1 MPTITPTHDQTNA
14 ARGAGSFAM
23 SWDGFNSMYNNIP
36 SEPAPRVP
44 PRPPPHL
51 LSASRTAMSNNSDI
65 PPALPP
71 KVPLNGSSSSRE
83 DTRMEFSSSPAPDWE
98 QFNRY
103 GGIVGN
109 ASVSTPASSV
119 DGNPVARNPSMRPKR
134 DVFDRFLEAQTVD
147 YSNISIFS
155 TSPPQSEYDYDEN
168 NSYSSQRNL
177 GYENPVRRPDMEPT
191 TGPIQRMSLPLRS
204 PPVPVEVL
212 LSRVSSAI
220 IPQSRP
226 PIPPPH
232 EISSPQNPTSI
243 RYPSSTD
250 PSQISPTT
258 ETHSRDRQYQRNN
271 VYTFSSHMTT
281 SRNRS
286 IAQPNARPPLPHEV
300 IRSADSESTLQ
311 QALQRKTPNARHQTP
326 RSPVPDNWSSSTV
339 YQPQGASAF
348 VQGESPMKSQ
358 PAGPYVPSDYFYMS
372 SAGVP
377 NLERVSLPLSPTGSG
392 LRSGSISPSRSL
404 VRDEQLPERSSPVT
418 YGDIS
423 PFSTAFGSTAFTEP
437 LDNSGTDTP
446 LPNVTHIYS
455 SLNLPANVGYSL
467 DNEDGLHEEK
477 YSPGNS
483 PVPPQ
488 HGVPFEDESDDHE
501 AGYSDRFSFDDRSYS
516 QSSDA
521 FSYSTSEPRSPAE
534 SGTSTPPKPPQ
545 HFTPYG
551 SIRYSE
557 HADADPSRSPG
568 LQKWSSWSSMGGAK
582 RTDLNALSGGPQ
594 PVRANTTGRVP
605 LEADGNL
612 RSQQIQVSQPLQQ
625 QLRVPQYQEYRV
637 QLQDNEYLHDL
648 TGDETAFG
656 VQEEEIDVYPQ
667 MTEEEL
673 DFAGIT
679 PTEPLRLGSTSNI
692 HTTITVEPS
701 RPQSP
706 AESATSTHADTG
718 VMMRLGLPTELPDS
732 SPNLSS
738 QAPSEP
744 AQQGATQS
752 TLQISFGKRTLSS
765 LDYSSCE
772 QFWLLSE
779 LYRWIRRVMAR
790 EANVMRENELVELIR
805 GLFTHCIPTLRSSTA
820 DENASAAIASFILHG
835 VMDKPDAIHVR
846 VPQEYEPGYIARL
859 AAFSGV
865 LTELADRGCYSTHVH
880 SEEEPIAWRCYSL
893 KCSRIL
899 RSPPKAV
906 PEVSKD
912 FLNASDW
919 SATVPIGVLNSLPK
933 REITRQSVIFEIIQ
947 GEHKYLAELRMFVAN
962 FRDKPVAKDLCTAT
976 EELLRIN
983 TECLYGPLLVRQAAN
998 PIMNG
1003 IGDIFHEWLLSVQKA
1018 YELYASILEDAK
1030 RQYKLEAAR
1039 DPAFQQFD
1047 KDYKTQSRDEY
1058 DVVWLRLVKYPLLLK
1073 RIRDETDPPIH
1084 ERHKVKE
1091 VLDKMTSVIL
1101 AFEARYAEGQ
1111 QRYALKDLEET
1122 IKFTDKRLQVNLY
1135 LNAKSRQLIHQGRM
1149 EVKVEG
1155 HMRHSRYLILLDNY
1169 LLIANVSTGSRPT
1182 FEIVH
1187 HPIPI
1192 DLLVLVSSNDTPGNA
1207 RFHITKNQANLAAIL
1222 NNRSSMPQ
1230 SAEELKEKA
1239 QAMLNTKDGDT
1250 DKLYPFRIEHLGR
1263 KGSRYTFYVAS
1274 ENDRREWCKC
1284 IETAK
1289 RGFAIRMQSFR
1300 AEPFSLEVI
1309 SDLAFGYGSE
1319 DKVPEIPVQSTVG
1332 VVERAL
1338 RNAEF
1343 DIGDAAKQSLHVLIN
1358 TRVNCA
1364 ATFCPD
1370 DLGARTSVNR
1380 TMSAYLQTSARKPYA
1395 LVGCDWGVY
1404 LCDGSSPRSWVPILS
1419 LTKVKQIHVLP
1430 EFGIAVILAHKAL
1443 LSYDLEALLAAKPME
1458 IAGISPTM
1466 HPSKRVEEWLA
1477 RRETQHEKISLTPHQ
1492 ISRHEFT
1499 GFSVGVLRGRTIIVG
1514 YKSDSSILGSADD
1527 IVTTLKI
1534 FEPIAGKLSDFAESD
1549 LKLDDDYVRLDRVL
1563 LMRKDVNGTG
1573 RSLATLDI
1581 ARETD
1586 SVVIQKQISGITV
1599 LKKSIILHNG
1609 QGFEIMPLP
1618 IRSTVHIPVQDST
1631 NNDFLRKLPKTGKA
1645 KPLGIFRI
1653 GQQEFLLCYSTYCI
1667 FCDKYGQVS
1676 RSAYIKFECTA
1687 RAVVFSKP
1695 YIVAFDHNFV
1705 EVRSVDSG
1713 EKKQII
1719 IGEDVRLLR
1728 SQVYHDDPDN
1738 EKHGYV
1744 NVTGRTGNDIIF
1756 SVAHPEV
1763 RGRQLLMKLKLNN
1776 EVI

>member
-1 MPTITPTHDQTNA
+1 
-14 ARGAGSFAM
+14 M
-23 SWDGFNSMYNNIP
+23 SWDGFYSMYNNVP

-51 LSASRTAMSNNSDI
+51 LPTSRTAMSNNNDI

-71 KVPLNGSSSSRE
+71 KVPLNGLSNSRE
-83 DTRMEFSSSPAPDWE
+83 DTRTEFSSSPVPDWE

-103 GGIVGN
+103 GGIVGT

-119 DGNPVARNPSMRPKR
+119 TSNPVVARNPSMHPRR
-134 DVFDRFLEAQTVD
+134 DVFDRFLEDPTVD

-155 TSPPQSEYDYDEN
+155 TSPPQSEYNYDA
-168 NSYSSQRNL
+168 NSTYSWQRD
-177 GYENPVRRPDMEPT
+177 GVYENPIWRPDMDPT
-191 TGPIQRMSLPLRS
+191 TGPVQRMSS
-204 PPVPVEVL
+204 SPVENL
-212 LSRVSSAI
+212 LSRGSSTL

-226 PIPPPH
+226 PVPPPH
-232 EISSPQNPTSI
+232 ETSSPQSPTSI
-243 RYPSSTD
+243 RYPASTD
-250 PSQISPTT
+250 ASEISPTT
-258 ETHSRDRQYQRNN
+258 ETQSRDRQYRRNK
-271 VYTFSSHMTT
+271 VYTFSSHMTI
-281 SRNRS
+281 SRNRL
-286 IAQPNARPPLPHEV
+286 IAQPNTRPPLPHE
-300 IRSADSESTLQ
+300 ILRSGDSESTLQ
-311 QALQRKTPNARHQTP
+311 QALQRQTTIAQYGNP
-326 RSPVPDNWSSSTV
+326 RSPVLDNLSSSTV
-339 YQPQGASAF
+339 YQSQDASTF
-348 VQGESPMKSQ
+348 VKGESPMKNQ
-358 PAGPYVPSDYFYMS
+358 PAGPYVPSDYFDMS
-372 SAGVP
+372 SGGVP
-377 NLERVSLPLSPTGSG
+377 NFQRVSLSLSPTWSG
-392 LRSGSISPSRSL
+392 LRSGSNSPSRSP
-404 VRDEQLPERSSPVT
+404 VRDEQLPERNPPAT

-423 PFSTAFGSTAFTEP
+423 PFSTTFGPSAFTEP
-437 LDNSGTDTP
+437 SDNSGTDTP
-446 LPNVTHIYS
+446 LPNVTGVYS
-455 SLNLPANVGYSL
+455 SLNTPANVGYNS
-467 DNEDGLHEEK
+467 DNEDGLPDET

-557 HADADPSRSPG
+557 HADADPLRLPG
-568 LQKWSSWSSMGGAK
+568 LQKWSSWSSMGGGVK
-582 RTDLNALSGGPQ
+582 RTELNLSVGPQ
-594 PVRANTTGRVP
+594 PVRSNTTGHVP

-612 RSQQIQVSQPLQQ
+612 RSQQRQVSQPLLQ
-625 QLRVPQYQEYRV
+625 QLLVPQYQEYRV

-648 TGDETAFG
+648 TGDQDAF
-656 VQEEEIDVYPQ
+656 VQEEKNDVYPQ
-667 MTEEEL
+667 MSDEEL
-673 DFAGIT
+673 DMIGIT
-679 PTEPLRLGSTSNI
+679 PTEPLRLGSTLNI
-692 HTTITVEPS
+692 RPTITVEPS

-744 AQQGATQS
+744 AQQGTRQS

-772 QFWLLSE
+772 QSWLLSE
-779 LYRWIRRVMAR
+779 LYRWVRRVMTR

-805 GLFTHCIPTLRSSTA
+805 GLFIHWIPTLRSSTA
-820 DENASAAIASFILHG
+820 DENACAAIASFILHG

-865 LTELADRGCYSTHVH
+865 LTELAGRGCYSTHVH
-880 SEEEPIAWRCYSL
+880 SEREPIAWRCYSP
-893 KCSRIL
+893 KCCRTL

-906 PEVSKD
+906 PEVTKD
-912 FLNASDW
+912 LLNASNW
-919 SATVPIGVLNSLPK
+919 SAIVPIGLLNSLPK
-933 REITRQSVIFEIIQ
+933 REIIRQNIIFEIIQ

-962 FRDKPVAKDLCTAT
+962 FRDKPVAKDLCAAT

-998 PIMNG
+998 PIVNG

-1047 KDYKTQSRDEY
+1047 KYYKIQSRDEY
-1058 DVVWLRLVKYPLLLK
+1058 DAVRLRLVRYPLHLK
-1073 RIRDETDPPIH
+1073 RIIDETDPPIY
-1084 ERHKVKE
+1084 ERHKLKE
-1091 VLDKMTSVIL
+1091 VLDKMNNVIL
-1101 AFEARYAEGQ
+1101 AFQARYAEGQ
-1111 QRYALKDLEET
+1111 QRYALRDLEET
-1122 IKFTDKRLQVNLY
+1122 IKFTDKRLEVNLY
-1135 LNAKSRQLIHQGRM
+1135 LNAKSRQLIHQGRI

-1192 DLLVLVSSNDTPGNA
+1192 DLLVLVSSNDPPGNS
-1207 RFHITKNQANLAAIL
+1207 RFHITKSQANLTTIL

-1239 QAMLNTKDGDT
+1239 QAMLNTKEGDT

-1263 KGSRYTFYVAS
+1263 KGTRYTFYVAS

-1364 ATFCPD
+1364 ATFYPD
-1370 DLGARTSVNR
+1370 DLGARTLVNR
-1380 TMSAYLQTSARKPYA
+1380 TMSAYLQTSARKSYA

-1404 LCDGSSPRSWVPILS
+1404 LSDGSSPRSWVPILS

-1430 EFGIAVILAHKAL
+1430 EFGIAVILANKAL

-1458 IAGISPTM
+1458 IAGVSPTM

-1477 RRETQHEKISLTPHQ
+1477 RRETQHEKISLTPQQ
-1492 ISRHEFT
+1492 ISHLEFT
-1499 GFSVGVLRGRTIIVG
+1499 GFSVGVLRGRTIIIG
-1514 YKSDSSILGSADD
+1514 YKTDSSILGIADD
-1527 IVTTLKI
+1527 ILTTLKI
-1534 FEPIAGKLSDFAESD
+1534 FEPVAGKLSDFAESD

-1573 RSLATLDI
+1573 RSLATMDI
-1581 ARETD
+1581 VRETD

-1618 IRSTVHIPVQDST
+1618 IRSTVHIPVPDST

-1653 GQQEFLLCYSTYCI
+1653 GQHEFLLCYSTYCI
-1667 FCDKYGQVS
+1667 FCDKHGQIS
-1676 RSAYIKFECTA
+1676 RSAYIKFECSA

-1719 IGEDVRLLR
+1719 IGADVRLLR

-1744 NVTGRTGNDIIF
+1744 NVTGRTGNDILF

-1763 RGRQLLMKLKLNN
+1763 RGRQLVMKLKLNN

>member
-1 MPTITPTHDQTNA
+1 
-14 ARGAGSFAM
+14 M
-23 SWDGFNSMYNNIP
+23 SRDGFNNIYYNIH

-44 PRPPPHL
+44 PRPPPHPL
-51 LSASRTAMSNNSDI
+51 RASRTAMQVNNDI

-83 DTRMEFSSSPAPDWE
+83 YSRAEFSSSPVPDWE

-103 GGIVGN
+103 GGILGT
-109 ASVSTPASSV
+109 ASLSTPAFSV
-119 DGNPVARNPSMRPKR
+119 DGNPVASNPSMHPRR
-134 DVFDRFLEAQTVD
+134 DVFDRFLEVPTVD

-155 TSPPQSEYDYDEN
+155 ESPPQSEYYYDEN
-168 NSYSSQRNL
+168 NSYSSQQDL

-191 TGPIQRMSLPLRS
+191 TGPIQRMSSPVRT

-212 LSRVSSAI
+212 LSRGSPAN

-226 PIPPPH
+226 PVPPPH
-232 EISSPQNPTSI
+232 ETSSSQSPTSI
-243 RYPSSTD
+243 RYPTSRDT
-250 PSQISPTT
+250 SQMSPTA
-258 ETHSRDRQYQRNN
+258 ETQSSYRRNN
-271 VYTFSSHMTT
+271 VYTFSSHMM
-281 SRNRS
+281 NKS
-286 IAQPNARPPLPHEV
+286 IAQPNTRPPLPHEF
-300 IRSADSESTLQ
+300 IRAADSKSTLQ
-311 QALQRKTPNARHQTP
+311 QVLQRQPDIARHQIP
-326 RSPVPDNWSSSTV
+326 RFLVPDNLSSSRV
-339 YQPQGASAF
+339 YQSQDASTV
-348 VQGESPMKSQ
+348 VQGESH
-358 PAGPYVPSDYFYMS
+358 PAGPYIPSDYFEKNS
-372 SAGVP
+372 VAVP
-377 NLERVSLPLSPTGSG
+377 NFKHVSLPLSPTGSG
-392 LRSGSISPSRSL
+392 LRSGSNSPSWSP
-404 VRDEQLPERSSPVT
+404 VRDEQFPERSSPVT

-423 PFSTAFGSTAFTEP
+423 PFSTTFGSTGVTEP
-437 LDNSGTDTP
+437 SDNSGAGTP
-446 LPNVTHIYS
+446 SPNVTRIYS
-455 SLNLPANVGYSL
+455 SLNLLANVGYNL
-467 DNEDGLHEEK
+467 DTEDGLHVEI

-488 HGVPFEDESDDHE
+488 HGVPLEDESDHHE
-501 AGYSDRFSFDDRSYS
+501 AGNDDRFAFDNRSYS

-521 FSYSTSEPRSPAE
+521 FSYSTSEPRSPEE

-551 SIRYSE
+551 SILYSE
-557 HADADPSRSPG
+557 RADADSSRPQG
-568 LQKWSSWSSMGGAK
+568 LQKWSSWSSMGGVK
-582 RTDLNALSGGPQ
+582 RTDLNALSIGPQ

-612 RSQQIQVSQPLQQ
+612 RSQQRQVSQPWQQ
-625 QLRVPQYQEYRV
+625 QPRVPQYQEYRV
-637 QLQDNEYLHDL
+637 QLQDNEYLPDFS
-648 TGDETAFG
+648 GDEDTFG
-656 VQEEEIDVYPQ
+656 VPEDESGVYLQ
-667 MTEEEL
+667 ATEEEL
-673 DFAGIT
+673 DFAENT
-679 PTEPLRLGSTSNI
+679 PTEPLRLCSTLNI
-692 HTTITVEPS
+692 HPTITVESS

-744 AQQGATQS
+744 QQHGTGQS

-765 LDYSSCE
+765 LDYSSCK
-772 QFWLLSE
+772 QSWLLSE
-779 LYRWIRRVMAR
+779 LYRWVRRVMAR
-790 EANVMRENELVELIR
+790 EANLMRETELIELIR
-805 GLFTHCIPTLRSSTA
+805 GLFTHWIPTLRSSTA

-846 VPQEYEPGYIARL
+846 VPQEYEPGYVTRL

-865 LTELADRGCYSTHVH
+865 LAELAGRGCYSTHIH
-880 SEEEPIAWRCYSL
+880 SEEEPIAWRCYSP
-893 KCSRIL
+893 KCSRTL
-899 RSPPKAV
+899 RSRPKAV

-912 FLNASDW
+912 FLNANDW
-919 SATVPIGVLNSLPK
+919 SGTVPISVLNSLPK

-962 FRDKPVAKDLCTAT
+962 FRDKPVAKDLCAAT

-983 TECLYGPLLVRQAAN
+983 TEYLYGPLLVRQAAN
-998 PIMNG
+998 PIMDG

-1018 YELYASILEDAK
+1018 YELYASIVQDAK
-1030 RQYKLEAAR
+1030 RQYELEAAR

-1047 KDYKTQSRDEY
+1047 KDYKHQSRDKYE
-1058 DVVWLRLVKYPLLLK
+1058 VVWLRLVRYRIFLE

-1084 ERHKVKE
+1084 ERQKVKE
-1091 VLDKMTSVIL
+1091 LADKIHGLIL
-1101 AFEARYAEGQ
+1101 AFQARLVEGE
-1111 QRYALKDLEET
+1111 QRYALMDLEKT
-1122 IKFTDKRLQVNLY
+1122 IKFTDKRLEVNLY
-1135 LNAKSRQLIHQGRM
+1135 LNQKSRQLIHQGRM

-1182 FEIVH
+1182 FEIVN

-1192 DLLVLVSSNDTPGNA
+1192 DLLVLMSNNDPRGNA
-1207 RFHITKNQANLAAIL
+1207 RFHIAKSQANLAAL
-1222 NNRSSMPQ
+1222 RNNRSSMPQ
-1230 SAEELKEKA
+1230 SAEEPKEKA
-1239 QAMLNTKDGDT
+1239 QPMLNTKDSET

-1263 KGSRYTFYVAS
+1263 KGTRYTFYVAS

-1284 IETAK
+1284 IEKAK

-1319 DKVPEIPVQSTVG
+1319 DKAPEIPVQSTVG

-1338 RNAEF
+1338 RNAES
-1343 DIGDAAKQSLHVLIN
+1343 DMGDAAKQSLHVLIN
-1358 TRVNCA
+1358 SRVNCA
-1364 ATFCPD
+1364 ATFCAD
-1370 DLGARTSVNR
+1370 DLGAHTLVNR
-1380 TMSAYLQTSARKPYA
+1380 TMNAYLPTSARKPYT

-1404 LCDGSSPRSWVPILS
+1404 LSDGSSPRSWVPILG
-1419 LTKVKQIHVLP
+1419 LTKVKQIHILP
-1430 EFGIAVILAHKAL
+1430 EFGIAVMLANKAL

-1458 IAGISPTM
+1458 IAGVSPTM

-1477 RRETQHEKISLTPHQ
+1477 RRETQHEKILITPHQ

-1534 FEPIAGKLSDFAESD
+1534 FEPIAGKLSDFSESD
-1549 LKLDDDYVRLDRVL
+1549 LNLDDDYVRLDRVL
-1563 LMRKDVNGTG
+1563 LMRRDVNGTG
-1573 RSLATLDI
+1573 RSLATVDI
-1581 ARETD
+1581 AHETD
-1586 SVVIQKQISGITV
+1586 SVAIQKQISGITV
-1599 LKKSIILHNG
+1599 LKKSIVLHNG
-1609 QGFEIMPLP
+1609 QGFEIMPVP
-1618 IRSTVHIPVQDST
+1618 TRSTVHIPVPDST
-1631 NNDFLRKLPKTGKA
+1631 NNDFLRKLPKTGKV

-1687 RAVVFSKP
+1687 RAVAFSKP

-1719 IGEDVRLLR
+1719 IAVDVRLLR

-1756 SVAHPEV
+1756 SLAHPEV
-1763 RGRQLLMKLKLNN
+1763 RGRQLLMKLKLND
-1776 EVI
+1776 EAI

>member
-1 MPTITPTHDQTNA
+1 
-14 ARGAGSFAM
+14 M
-23 SWDGFNSMYNNIP
+23 SWDGFNSMYNNVP
-36 SEPAPRVP
+36 SEPAPPVP

-51 LSASRTAMSNNSDI
+51 LPASRTAMSNNNDI

-71 KVPLNGSSSSRE
+71 KVPLNGLSSSRE
-83 DTRMEFSSSPAPDWE
+83 DTRTEFSSSPAPDWE

-103 GGIVGN
+103 GGIVGT
-109 ASVSTPASSV
+109 ASASTPASSV
-119 DGNPVARNPSMRPKR
+119 DGNPVARNPSMHPRR
-134 DVFDRFLEAQTVD
+134 DVFDRFLEAPTVD

-155 TSPPQSEYDYDEN
+155 ASPPQSEYNYDAN
-168 NSYSSQRNL
+168 NSYSSQRDL
-177 GYENPVRRPDMEPT
+177 EYENPVKRPDMEPT
-191 TGPIQRMSLPLRS
+191 TGPVHRMSSSPVRS
-204 PPVPVEVL
+204 PPVPVEIL
-212 LSRVSSAI
+212 PSRGSSTL

-226 PIPPPH
+226 PVPPPH
-232 EISSPQNPTSI
+232 ETPSPQSPTSI
-243 RYPSSTD
+243 RYPASTD
-250 PSQISPTT
+250 ASEISPTT
-258 ETHSRDRQYQRNN
+258 ETQSRDRQYPRNK
-271 VYTFSSHMTT
+271 VYTFSSPMTI
-281 SRNRS
+281 SWNRL
-286 IAQPNARPPLPHEV
+286 IAQPNTRPPLPHEI

-311 QALQRKTPNARHQTP
+311 QALQRQTTIAQHRTP
-326 RSPVPDNWSSSTV
+326 RSPVPDNLSSSTV
-339 YQPQGASAF
+339 YQSQDASSF
-348 VQGESPMKSQ
+348 VQGESPMKNQ
-358 PAGPYVPSDYFYMS
+358 QAGPYVPSDYFDMS
-372 SAGVP
+372 SVGV
-377 NLERVSLPLSPTGSG
+377 LDFKRVSLPLGPTWSG
-392 LRSGSISPSRSL
+392 LRSGSKSPSRSP
-404 VRDEQLPERSSPVT
+404 VRDEQLPERSPPVT

-423 PFSTAFGSTAFTEP
+423 PFSTTFGPTAFTEP
-437 LDNSGTDTP
+437 SDNSAIDTS
-446 LPNVTHIYS
+446 LPSPTSVYS
-455 SLNLPANVGYSL
+455 SLNLPANVEYNL
-467 DNEDGLHEEK
+467 DTEDGLHGET
-477 YSPGNS
+477 YSLGNF
-483 PVPPQ
+483 PVPPR
-488 HGVPFEDESDDHE
+488 HGVPFEDEPDDHE
-501 AGYSDRFSFDDRSYS
+501 VGYSDRYSFDDRSYS
-516 QSSDA
+516 QSPDA
-521 FSYSTSEPRSPAE
+521 FSYSTSDTRSPAE

-551 SIRYSE
+551 LIRYSE
-557 HADADPSRSPG
+557 HADADPSRLPG
-568 LQKWSSWSSMGGAK
+568 LQKWSSWSSMGGVK
-582 RTDLNALSGGPQ
+582 RTDLNELSVGPQ

-612 RSQQIQVSQPLQQ
+612 RSQQRQVSQPLQQ
-625 QLRVPQYQEYRV
+625 QVLVPGYQEYRV

-648 TGDETAFG
+648 TGDENAFG
-656 VQEEEIDVYPQ
+656 VQEEQNDVYPQ
-667 MTEEEL
+667 MCDEEL
-673 DFAGIT
+673 DMVGIT
-679 PTEPLRLGSTSNI
+679 PTRPLRLGSTLNI
-692 HTTITVEPS
+692 HPTITVEPS

-744 AQQGATQS
+744 AQQGTRHS
-752 TLQISFGKRTLSS
+752 TLQISFGKRALSS

-772 QFWLLSE
+772 QSWLLSE
-779 LYRWIRRVMAR
+779 LYRWVRRVMTR

-805 GLFTHCIPTLRSSTA
+805 GLFIHWIPTLRSSTA
-820 DENASAAIASFILHG
+820 DENACAAIASFILHG
-835 VMDKPDAIHVR
+835 VMDRPDGIHVR
-846 VPQEYEPGYIARL
+846 VPQEYETGYIARL

-865 LTELADRGCYSTHVH
+865 LTELAGRGCYSTHFH
-880 SEEEPIAWRCYSL
+880 SEQEPIVWQCYSP
-893 KCSRIL
+893 KCSRTL

-906 PEVSKD
+906 PEVSND
-912 FLNASDW
+912 FLNASNW
-919 SATVPIGVLNSLPK
+919 SAIVPIGVLNTLPK
-933 REITRQSVIFEIIQ
+933 REITRQYIIFEIIQ
-947 GEHKYLAELRMFVAN
+947 GEHKYLAELRMFLAN
-962 FRDKPVAKDLCTAT
+962 FRDKPVAKELYAAT

-983 TECLYGPLLVRQAAN
+983 TEFLYGPLLVRQAAN
-998 PIMNG
+998 PIVNG
-1003 IGDIFHEWLLSVQKA
+1003 IGDIFHEWLFSVQKA
-1018 YELYASILEDAK
+1018 YELYASIFEDAK

-1047 KDYKTQSRDEY
+1047 KDYKVQSRDEY
-1058 DVVWLRLVKYPLLLK
+1058 DAVRLRLVRYPLHLK
-1073 RIRDETDPPIH
+1073 RILDETDPPIY

-1091 VLDKMTSVIL
+1091 VLDKLNGVIL
-1101 AFEARYAEGQ
+1101 AFQARYAESQ
-1111 QRYALKDLEET
+1111 QRYALRDLEET
-1122 IKFTDKRLQVNLY
+1122 IKFTDKRLEVNLY

-1155 HMRHSRYLILLDNY
+1155 HMRHSRYIILLDNY

-1192 DLLVLVSSNDTPGNA
+1192 DLLVLVSSNDPPGNA
-1207 RFHITKNQANLAAIL
+1207 RFHITKSQANLTAIL

-1263 KGSRYTFYVAS
+1263 KGTRYTFYVAS

-1300 AEPFSLEVI
+1300 SEPFSLEVI
-1309 SDLAFGYGSE
+1309 SDLAFGYGSD

-1364 ATFCPD
+1364 ATFYPD
-1370 DLGARTSVNR
+1370 DLGARTLVNR
-1380 TMSAYLQTSARKPYA
+1380 TMSAYLQTSARKSCA

-1404 LCDGSSPRSWVPILS
+1404 FSDGSSPRSWVPILS

-1430 EFGIAVILAHKAL
+1430 EFGIAVILANKAL
-1443 LSYDLEALLAAKPME
+1443 VSYDLEALLAAKPME
-1458 IAGISPTM
+1458 IAGVSPSM
-1466 HPSKRVEEWLA
+1466 HPSRRVEEWLA
-1477 RRETQHEKISLTPHQ
+1477 RREAQHQKISLTPQQ
-1492 ISRHEFT
+1492 ISRLEFT

-1514 YKSDSSILGSADD
+1514 YKTDSSILGSADD
-1527 IVTTLKI
+1527 SVTTLKI
-1534 FEPIAGKLSDFAESD
+1534 FEPVAGKLSDFAESD

-1573 RSLATLDI
+1573 RSLVTMDI

-1586 SVVIQKQISGITV
+1586 SVVIQKQISGATV
-1599 LKKSIILHNG
+1599 LKKSIVLHNG

-1618 IRSTVHIPVQDST
+1618 IRSTVHIPVPDST
-1631 NNDFLRKLPKTGKA
+1631 DNDFLRKLPKTGKA
-1645 KPLGIFRI
+1645 KPLGFFRI
-1653 GQQEFLLCYSTYCI
+1653 GQHEFLLCYSTYCI
-1667 FCDKYGQVS
+1667 FCDKHGQVS

-1719 IGEDVRLLR
+1719 IGADVRLLKI
-1728 SQVYHDDPDN
+1728 QVYHDDPDN
-1738 EKHGYV
+1738 EKHGSV
-1744 NVTGRTGNDIIF
+1744 NVTGRTGNDILF